1 MGFIC
6 NEFSIKLVKI
16 AQDSEVR
23 DLQLVREWTTCE
35 RSHEKYMLEA
45 KESTCFMTHLVTWP
59 TYEMTHKM
67 H

>member
-35 RSHEKYMLEA
+35 RSHEKHMLLAE
-45 KESTCFMTHLVTWP
+45 ESSVNLYFASHFATWLTC
-59 TYEMTHKM
+59 E
-67 H
+67 